1 MARPEDVSA
10 NEDLGNLFAAAQY
23 VEQLLASE
31 LQWLSNRVS
40 WLFISQAFCLAA
52 HAVLVTAQ
60 AVPLRLDFIV
70 LKWAMP
76 VFGILS
82 CIFVYGSVF
91 AARAVAYRLA
101 DERAVLTVKIN
112 EAMSLNIPK
121 IGAAHH
127 MREIGLA
134 WTRRA
139 GGAPHHVLP
148 LVLAAI
154 WVVLLVV
161 RLIEIEI

>member
-1 MARPEDVSA
+1 MARTENVDA
-10 NEDLGNLFAAAQY
+10 NEEICNLLTAAQY

-60 AVPLRLDFIV
+60 AMPLQLDFVI

-82 CIFVYGSVF
+82 CAFVYASVL

-101 DERAVLTVKIN
+101 DERASLTARIN
-112 EAMSLNIPK
+112 RAMNLHIPK
-121 IGAAHH
+121 VGAGQHL
-127 MREIGLA
+127 REARLS

-148 LVLAAI
+148 IALAAI
-154 WVVLLVV
+154 WIGLLAA
-161 RLIEIEI
+161 RLLEN